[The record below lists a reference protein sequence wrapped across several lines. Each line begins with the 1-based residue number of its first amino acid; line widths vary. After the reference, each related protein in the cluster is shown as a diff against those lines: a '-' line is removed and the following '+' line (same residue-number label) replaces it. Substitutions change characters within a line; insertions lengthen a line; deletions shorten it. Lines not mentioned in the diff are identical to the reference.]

1 MNKKKNYRNPNQRA
15 EDYLQILLK
24 GKIKRIH
31 VTKRNNSKEEREEV
45 IQILMNSLSIMGI
58 ETIRSGHY
66 FLPIQEEPRRT
77 QGGTLTGRLPSSV
90 VLVSPQAL
98 LK

>member
-45 IQILMNSLSIMGI
+45 IRILMNSLSIMGI
-58 ETIRSGHY
+58 ETIRSSY
-66 FLPIQEEPRRT
+66 YCLSIQEDLHRT
-77 QGGTLTGRLPSSV
+77 QGGTLTGGFPSSV

>member
-45 IQILMNSLSIMGI
+45 MRILKNSLSIMGI

-66 FLPIQEEPRRT
+66 FLSIQEDPRHT
-77 QGGTLTGRLPSSV
+77 QGGTLTGRFPPPVVSV
-90 VLVSPQAL
+90 NPQAL

>member
-1 MNKKKNYRNPNQRA
+1 MNKKKNYRTPNQRA

-45 IQILMNSLSIMGI
+45 IRILKSSLSVMGI
-58 ETIRSGHY
+58 KTHRTSQYCLCIQDVPHET
-66 FLPIQEEPRRT
+66 
-77 QGGTLTGRLPSSV
+77 
-90 VLVSPQAL
+90 
-98 LK
+98 

>member
-45 IQILMNSLSIMGI
+45 MRILQSSLSIMGI

-66 FLPIQEEPRRT
+66 FLSIQEGSHRT
-77 QGGTLTGRLPSSV
+77 QGGTLTGGIPPSV
-90 VLVSPQAL
+90 VFVHPQAL